1 MLDFFLWVLLV
12 SALTVFG
19 AWYARKFGRADALI
33 GLYVA
38 FILFSNIAASKISVF
53 DFGFAQFF
61 APAVVVI
68 FSVTFLL
75 TDIVNE
81 KFGRAETQR
90 MILIAFVSQ
99 VAVTAFSLLVLSLPP
114 APFWAGQQ
122 ALEGIFGLV
131 PRIMVASWVAFLA
144 SENLDAYIFDWFKKK
159 TKGKH
164 LWLRNAFSSIPA
176 MVVDSALFVSIAFF
190 GVQPVLP
197 LIIGQTA
204 IKWIIAVINVPF
216 MYLNRRIMFKK

>member
-1 MLDFFLWVLLV
+1 MLEFFFWVFLV
-12 SALTVFG
+12 SAFTVFG
-19 AWYARKFGRADALI
+19 AGYARKFGKPDALI

-38 FILFSNIAASKISVF
+38 FILFSNIAAVKIASF
-53 DFGFAQFF
+53 DLGFAQFF

-68 FSVTFLL
+68 FSVTFLI

-81 KFGRAETQR
+81 KFGRKETQK
-90 MILIAFVSQ
+90 MIFIAFVSQ
-99 VAVTAFSLLVLSLPP
+99 VAVTAFSWIVLSLEP
-114 APFWAGQQ
+114 APFWQGQG

-131 PRIMVASWVAFLA
+131 PRIMFASWVAILV

-159 TKGKH
+159 TGKKH
-164 LWLRNAFSSIPA
+164 LWARNAFSSIPS
-176 MVVDSALFVSIAFF
+176 MFVDSVLFVSIAFF

-204 IKWIIAVINVPF
+204 VKWLIAVANIPF
-216 MYLNRRIMFKK
+216 MYLNRWILFKK

>member
-1 MLDFFLWVLLV
+1 MFLFVLWVLLV
-12 SALTVFG
+12 SVFTVFG
-19 AWYARKFGRADALI
+19 AWYARRFGRPDALI

-38 FILFSNIAASKISVF
+38 FVLFANIAAVKIAVF
-53 DFGFAQFF
+53 DFGFARFF

-81 KFGRAETQR
+81 KFGRKETQR
-90 MILIAFVSQ
+90 MILIAFASQ
-99 VAVTAFSLLVLSLPP
+99 VAVAGFSWIVLSLPP

-122 ALEGIFGLV
+122 ALEGIFGAV
-131 PRIMVASWVAFLA
+131 PRVMVASWIAFLV
-144 SENLDAYIFDWFKKK
+144 SENLDAYIFDWFRKK
-159 TKGKH
+159 TGGKM
-164 LWLRNAFSSIPA
+164 LWVRNVFSSIPA
-176 MVVDSALFVSIAFF
+176 MVIDSALFVTIAFF
-190 GVQPVLP
+190 GIQPVLS

-216 MYLNRRIMFKK
+216 MYLNRWILFKK

>member
-1 MLDFFLWVLLV
+1 MLEFLFWVFLV
-12 SALTVFG
+12 SAFTVFG
-19 AWYARKFGRADALI
+19 AWYAKKFGKPDALI

-38 FILFSNIAASKISVF
+38 FILFSNIAAVKIASF
-53 DFGFAQFF
+53 DLGFAQFF

-68 FSVTFLL
+68 FSVTFLI

-81 KFGRAETQR
+81 KFGRKETQK

-99 VAVTAFSLLVLSLPP
+99 VAVTAFSWIVLSLPP
-114 APFWAGQQ
+114 APFWQGQV

-131 PRIMVASWVAFLA
+131 PRIMLASWVAFLV

-159 TKGKH
+159 TGEKH
-164 LWLRNAFSSIPA
+164 LWARNAFSSIPS
-176 MVVDSALFVSIAFF
+176 MVVDSVLFVSIAFF
-190 GVQPVLP
+190 GVAPILP

-204 IKWIIAVINVPF
+204 IKWLVAVANIPF
-216 MYLNRRIMFKK
+216 MYLNRWILFKK